1 MGWMYYHTAMLGADK
16 AVGGPVTNNGH
27 VSPVDFD
34 SAPTFVLENNSGHL
48 VLRNTANSLGYLND
62 INSTLGYWVT
72 SQAATDGGSTLTF
85 TMEKDNA
92 TGIVETEPNVDAQRG
107 QSQIY
112 DLSGRRLSAPVKGV
126 NIVNGKKMV
135 F

>member
-62 INSTLGYWVT
+62 INSTLG
-72 SQAATDGGSTLTF
+72 
-85 TMEKDNA
+85 
-92 TGIVETEPNVDAQRG
+92 
-107 QSQIY
+107 
-112 DLSGRRLSAPVKGV
+112 RRLSAPVKGV
-126 NIVNGKKMV
+126 NIVNGKKVV